1 MSDNQSKETGVMAHL
16 KGTLMMAFGMTP
28 IGTAMGL
35 NPIVN
40 SSLIKTGINETAK
53 DTARDLGLA
62 VKYLVTLGDKQAANK
77 TADEIEQGWRK
88 HITQNIGMGQSE
100 FRLGGGWKLPANTL
114 YNGKID
120 KEREGKELPIDAVF
134 LRNKNGTTEVLDHS
148 DPRYLEL
155 AMPYVAGQ
163 VAIPIGAGK
172 AIGAIKFLANGSK
185 IVEGISK
192 GADLTGKAVS
202 MANTVG
208 GIGYGVSITSSM
220 LVLKP
225 EAISKISHLLDD
237 PKKMTPELL
246 RKDLNTVFEQ
256 YSYLN
261 GPMSEQYF
269 VPPLDANQDPL
280 QRLQDLSKGTVRK
293 VFESSTPFDRITDL
307 TNKSKN
313 YRTHV
318 DLSDA
323 REDIKNSIDFQ
334 RGFLRLAQKT
344 MAGNELSTQETIMLK
359 FGMNI
364 YTSLSASILP
374 EKDVDFSVAEKGKIK
389 TDLKTVLEA
398 RFFPTKDNV
407 TETQIKVQLSSRLSD
422 LEEQIKER
430 DRPKHP
436 IIQNRLD
443 SPFVMG

>member
-1 MSDNQSKETGVMAHL
+1 MSENQPKETGLLSHF
-16 KGTLMMAFGMTP
+16 KGALVTAFGMTP
-28 IGTAMGL
+28 LGTAMGL
-35 NPIVN
+35 NPILN
-40 SSLIKTGINETAK
+40 SPLVKTGLNETSK

-77 TADEIEQGWRK
+77 TADEIEEGWRK

-114 YNGKID
+114 YNGKMD

-134 LRNKNGTTEVLDHS
+134 LRKKNGIIEVLDHN

-155 AMPYVAGQ
+155 AMPYIAGQ

-192 GADLTGKAVS
+192 GADIAGKAVS
-202 MANTVG
+202 TANTVG

-220 LVLKP
+220 LILKP
-225 EAISKISHLLDD
+225 EAISKISHLLDN
-237 PKKMTPELL
+237 PKKMTPDRL
-246 RKDLNTVFEQ
+246 RQDLNTVFEQ

-269 VPPLDANQDPL
+269 VPPLESNQDPL
-280 QRLQDLSKGTVRK
+280 QRLQDLAKGTVRK

-313 YRTHV
+313 YRAHV
-318 DLSDA
+318 GLSDSHDEI
-323 REDIKNSIDFQ
+323 RENLDFQ

-344 MAGNELSTQETIMLK
+344 MSGNELSNQETIMLK

-364 YTSLSASILP
+364 YTGLAANILP
-374 EKDVDFSVAEKGKIK
+374 EKGNDFSDIEKSKIK
-389 TDLKTVLEA
+389 KDLQTALEA
-398 RFFPTKDNV
+398 RFFPTSDHV
-407 TETQIKVQLSSRLSD
+407 SEDQIKVKLSSRLSKLD
-422 LEEQIKER
+422 AEIAER
-430 DRPKHP
+430 DKPKNP
-436 IIQNRLD
+436 IIQNRID